1 MLYVVTRL
9 STCYVVDQTSI
20 LLMNLTFDILI
31 YTINNTCVSLVYQ
44 IWLSG
49 CYKRQKLMR
58 TMPAV
63 GKLSSLGLF
72 YLITMLAAR
81 THGQFVHHS
90 NRQMYALMKIVAYEF
105 PEITRIYTIGKSV
118 QGRDLMVIEI
128 SDNPG
133 RHEPGEPEFKYV
145 ANMHGNEVTGRE
157 TLLHLIVFLCMSYGH
172 DPEVTQLI
180 NTTRI
185 HILPSMNPDGYQNAY
200 DGLVGRTNANGKDLN
215 RDFPDHFQRNVKS
228 FSEMETRAVRNWLRE
243 YPFVL
248 SANFHNG
255 GLAAIYPY
263 DSSPSGK
270 HVYTPTPDDDIFQKL
285 AQTYSK
291 AHPTMYLGIQCHHHF
306 IHHTLVF
313 PDGISNGAALYSVDG
328 TMQDYNYLHSN
339 CFEIMIE
346 QGCVRFPHT
355 SELEGIWNANKAP
368 LLAFIHQV
376 HRGVKGFVKDVN
388 DKPIAGATIHVVGR
402 NHSVTSATDGDYWR
416 LLLPGVYTIVV
427 TADRYRRVQA
437 EVVVA
442 NESVTKL
449 NFTLY
454 RLEQPK
460 EASYPAPSA
469 VTDETLSSQTIP
481 TSSPTSHTSEASE
494 ISTAVEIDTTQET
507 HKVQEI
513 EIGVKNPLIVENTFT
528 ELSGDELTTETS
540 DMATHSFNFHIA
552 FPLPPATAPSQQG
565 IPEAAAVG
573 IVWMLVAIFVLVATI
588 LTLTIVIS
596 CLKCRYKKPIHLGF
610 VPVSME
616 IDVKDN
622 IKEHSP
628 QNSGCGQSSDKD
640 SQEDV
645 TQLGTWSN
653 RDHF

>member
-1 MLYVVTRL
+1 MA
-9 STCYVVDQTSI
+9 
-20 LLMNLTFDILI
+20 
-31 YTINNTCVSLVYQ
+31 
-44 IWLSG
+44 
-49 CYKRQKLMR
+49 
-58 TMPAV
+58 AV

-72 YLITMLAAR
+72 YLISMLASR
-81 THGQFVHHS
+81 THGPFIHHS
-90 NRQMYALMKIVAYEF
+90 NRQMYALMKAVAFEF
-105 PEITRIYTIGKSV
+105 PGITRIYTIGKSA

-185 HILPSMNPDGYQNAY
+185 HILPSMNPDGYQKAY
-200 DGLVGRTNANGKDLN
+200 EGLAGRTNANGRDLN
-215 RDFPDHFQRNVKS
+215 RDFPDHFQRNGNS
-228 FSEMETRAVRNWLRE
+228 FSEMETRAVRKWLHE

-255 GLAAIYPY
+255 GLAAMYPY

-270 HVYTPTPDDDIFQKL
+270 RVYTPTPDNDVFQKL
-285 AQTYSK
+285 ALTYSN
-291 AHPTMYLGIQCHHHF
+291 AHPTMHLGIQCHNLFTHS
-306 IHHTLVF
+306 TLII
-313 PDGISNGAALYSVDG
+313 PHGISNGAALYNVDG

-339 CFEIMIE
+339 CFEILIE
-346 QGCVRFPHT
+346 QGCVKFPHA
-355 SELEGIWNANKAP
+355 SELEEIWNDNKTP

-376 HRGVKGFVKDVN
+376 HRGIKGFVKDVN
-388 DKPIAGATIHVVGR
+388 GNPITGATIHVVGR

-427 TADRYRRVQA
+427 TAKGYRRAQA
-437 EVVVA
+437 DVIVA
-442 NESVTKL
+442 NGSATKL

-454 RLEQPK
+454 QLKEHN
-460 EASYPAPSA
+460 EASHPIPPA
-469 VTDETLSSQTIP
+469 VTNETLHTVP
-481 TSSPTSHTSEASE
+481 TNTPTSHLSEASE
-494 ISTAVEIDTTQET
+494 TPTTVGITTTQET
-507 HKVQEI
+507 ERVQEI
-513 EIGVKNPLIVENTFT
+513 ESIELI
-528 ELSGDELTTETS
+528 TETT
-540 DMATHSFNFHIA
+540 DMATSSLNFHIA
-552 FPLPPATAPSQQG
+552 FPLHPASTPSQQG
-565 IPEAAAVG
+565 IPAAAAVG
-573 IVWMLVAIFVLVATI
+573 MVWMLVTVFVLVATI
-588 LTLTIVIS
+588 LTLIVVIT
-596 CLKCRYKKPIHLGF
+596 CLKWRYKKPIHLGF

-616 IDVKDN
+616 VDVNDN
-622 IKEHSP
+622 IKERS
-628 QNSGCGQSSDKD
+628 QNNSCEQSSDKD